1 MRGLELHRPQAVA
14 VDEERSTATYGVFTA
29 QPFERGWGVTVGNAL
44 RRILLSSIEGSAITA
59 VRFAGVDHEYDSIP
73 GVMEDV
79 TDLILNLK
87 RVPLKL
93 TGPEAITAT
102 LQVAEPGAL
111 KAGAIKG
118 GPELEIVDPG
128 VYLATLAE
136 EGSVDAELVIR
147 RGRGYVPADD
157 QEARNLGVGFIYLDA
172 AYSPV
177 RKANYRIEPARV
189 GQATDYEKLVLEVW
203 TNGAVTPTAAVVE
216 ASRLLAE
223 HLPIFQNLAEGEKP
237 KAVGKADGVLTKGIE
252 ELELGG
258 RITNMLRNAGIENVH
273 DLAAASED
281 ELERI
286 SGFGKKALTE
296 VREKL
301 EALGLGLG
309 VRFDL
314 PRS

>member
-1 MRGLELHRPQAVA
+1 
-14 VDEERSTATYGVFTA
+14 
-29 QPFERGWGVTVGNAL
+29 
-44 RRILLSSIEGSAITA
+44 
-59 VRFAGVDHEYDSIP
+59 
-73 GVMEDV
+73 
-79 TDLILNLK
+79 
-87 RVPLKL
+87 
-93 TGPEAITAT
+93 
-102 LQVAEPGAL
+102 
-111 KAGAIKG
+111 
-118 GPELEIVDPG
+118 
-128 VYLATLAE
+128 
-136 EGSVDAELVIR
+136 
-147 RGRGYVPADD
+147 
-157 QEARNLGVGFIYLDA
+157 
-172 AYSPV
+172 V

-203 TNGAVTPTAAVVE
+203 TNGAITPTAAVVE

-237 KAVGKADGVLTKGIE
+237 KAASKADGVLTKGIE

-258 RITNMLRNAGIENVH
+258 RITNMLRNAGIENVR

-314 PRS
+314 PQS

>member
-1 MRGLELHRPQAVA
+1 MRGLELHRPQAVVIDA
-14 VDEERSTATYGVFTA
+14 ERSTPTYGVFTA

-87 RVPLKL
+87 RVPLRL
-93 TGPEAITAT
+93 TGPETITAQ
-102 LQVAEPGAL
+102 LQVDEPGTL
-111 KAGAIKG
+111 KAGSIKG
-118 GPELEIVDPG
+118 GSELEIVDAD

-136 EGSVDAELVIR
+136 EGAVEAELVVR
-147 RGRGYVPADD
+147 RGRGYVPADEQD
-157 QEARNLGVGFIYLDA
+157 SGNLGVGFIYLDA
-172 AYSPV
+172 AFSPV

-203 TNGAVTPTAAVVE
+203 TNGAVTPAAAVVQ
-216 ASRLLAE
+216 AAGLLAN
-223 HLPIFQNLAEGEKP
+223 HLPIFQNLEHGGAP
-237 KAVGKADGVLTKGIE
+237 KAKSKADGVLDEAIDR
-252 ELELGG
+252 LDLGG
-258 RITNMLRNAGIENVH
+258 RINNMLRNAGIETVR
-273 DLAAASED
+273 DLVGTTED
-281 ELERI
+281 DLQRI
-286 SGFGKKALTE
+286 QGFGKKALTE

-301 EALGLGLG
+301 EALGLSLG

-314 PRS
+314 PQS

>member
-1 MRGLELHRPQAVA
+1 MRGLELHRPQAV
-14 VDEERSTATYGVFTA
+14 VLDEEHSDPKYGVFTA
-29 QPFERGWGVTVGNAL
+29 QPFERGWGVTIGNAL
-44 RRILLSSIEGSAITA
+44 RRILLSSIEGSAIVA
-59 VRFAGVDHEYDSIP
+59 VRFAGVHHEYDSIP

-93 TGPEAITAT
+93 TGPESVTAT
-102 LQVAEPGAL
+102 LQVSEPGVL

-118 GPELEIVDPG
+118 GPELSIVDPG

-136 EGSVDAELVIR
+136 EGAIDAELVIH

-157 QEARNLGVGFIYLDA
+157 QDTHNLGVGFIHLDA

-189 GQATDYEKLVLEVW
+189 GQATDYEKLVLEIW
-203 TNGAVTPTAAVVE
+203 TNGAVTPAGAVVE
-216 ASRLLAE
+216 AARLLAE
-223 HLPIFQNLAEGEKP
+223 HLPIFQNLEEVAAPKP
-237 KAVGKADGVLTKGIE
+237 VSKTEGVLEKSIE

-258 RITNMLRNAGIENVH
+258 RITNMLRNAGVGSVRELV
-273 DLAAASED
+273 ATGED
-281 ELERI
+281 ELI
-286 SGFGKKALTE
+286 AIPGFGKKALTE

-314 PRS
+314 PRT